1 MGLYELETVG
11 PVEFPALDLSLL
23 VIFTVPNTTT
33 PGPKLAGLDQI
44 WEAVHV
50 TDMLVN
56 LCFLFK
62 LHRNFKLSRK
72 RYFAFVIIY

>member
-44 WEAVHV
+44 DVQ
-50 TDMLVN
+50 
-56 LCFLFK
+56 
-62 LHRNFKLSRK
+62 
-72 RYFAFVIIY
+72 I